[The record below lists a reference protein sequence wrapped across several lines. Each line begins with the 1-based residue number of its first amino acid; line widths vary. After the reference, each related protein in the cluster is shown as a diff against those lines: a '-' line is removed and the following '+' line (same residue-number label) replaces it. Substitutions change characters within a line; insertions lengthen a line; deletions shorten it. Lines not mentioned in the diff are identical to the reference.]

1 VSSLPGEQTLSA
13 FLELAPE
20 EAIPD
25 ALAGAWWVA
34 HTRARNEKALA
45 RDLTRLDIFHYLPLQ
60 RRATRN
66 RRTGRNHVSTVPV
79 FSGYLFFNATE
90 MQRYRVM
97 STNRVANALYVPD
110 QAQLVA
116 QIRHVHRM
124 LLSDTAIEHFRGVRV
139 GQWVRVVAGPL
150 MGVEGRVIRRLGRTR
165 LVVTV
170 DILGQ
175 SVTAE
180 VDAELLERI
189 DAPEPQPSRR
199 SGAWEAGR

>member
-1 VSSLPGEQTLSA
+1 MTLLSTEPGIDDFYALS
-13 FLELAPE
+13 PE

-25 ALAGAWWVA
+25 QVAGSWWVA

-45 RDLTRLDIFHYLPLQ
+45 RDLARLQITFYLPLQ
-60 RRATRN
+60 RRATRS
-66 RRTGRNHVSTVPV
+66 RRSGRLQVSTVPV

-90 MQRYRVM
+90 SQRYRVM
-97 STNRVANALYVPD
+97 ATNRVANTLFVPD
-110 QAQLVA
+110 QRQLVT

-124 LLSDTAIEHFRGVRV
+124 LLSDTAIEHFKGVRV
-139 GQWVRVVAGPL
+139 GQWVRVIAGPL
-150 MGVEGRVIRRLGRTR
+150 EGVEGRVIRKLGRAR
-165 LVVTV
+165 LMVTV

-189 DAPEPQPSRR
+189 DPPDTEQARR
-199 SGAWEAGR
+199 ADSSMIY